1 MKATLKTGR
10 KSKTKLPKFVQR
22 GQDAHQRA
30 TEKARERFRE
40 LGAGSNQN
48 PDLISAIENKDVI
61 TFVYNGEPRVV
72 EPQTYGISVAGHD
85 VLRAYQRAG
94 GSASRQTTI
103 AKLFD
108 VAKMSKLEK
117 TGEKFFEALR
127 EHNPEDSAMV
137 EIFATLPKPK
147 TKV

>member
-10 KSKTKLPKFVQR
+10 KNKTKLPEFVQR

-48 PDLISAIENKDVI
+48 QDLISAIKNKEVI

-72 EPQTYGISVAGHD
+72 EPQTYGISVGGHD
-85 VLRAYQRAG
+85 VLRAWQREG
-94 GSASRQTTI
+94 GSASGQAKI
-103 AKLFD
+103 AK
-108 VAKMSKLEK
+108 
-117 TGEKFFEALR
+117 
-127 EHNPEDSAMV
+127 
-137 EIFATLPKPK
+137 
-147 TKV
+147 